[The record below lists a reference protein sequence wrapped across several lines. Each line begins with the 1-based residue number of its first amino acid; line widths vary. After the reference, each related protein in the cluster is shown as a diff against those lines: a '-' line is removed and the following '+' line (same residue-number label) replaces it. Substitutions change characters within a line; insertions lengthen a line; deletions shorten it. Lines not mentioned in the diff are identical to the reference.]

1 MSNYAIKAG
10 LINATG
16 VDVSEFPKK
25 VNLTNLKSDVDKLQI
40 DKLENVPIH
49 LNNLKIKI
57 DKTRCW

>member
-16 VDVSEFPKK
+16 VDVSKFLKK

-40 DKLENVPIH
+40 DKLKNVPIN
-49 LNNLKIKI
+49 LNNLKIK
-57 DKTRCW
+57 

>member
-10 LINATG
+10 LVNATG
-16 VDVSEFPKK
+16 FDVSKCPKK

-40 DKLENVPIH
+40 DKLKNVTIN

-57 DKTRCW
+57 DKTIC